1 MRRLAKKNDEKDG
14 SALHE
19 ASVLSSYADGAGRTA
34 IHFAANFGVLPC
46 CEYIVETAPEY
57 VLFVSLRARAA
68 ALALTGVAGVCGG
81 VQLRELDGPGRLYRP
96 HHGSTR
102 RPREGGQVPD
112 RFRFAGQRDAA
123 NW

>member
-57 VLFVSLRARAA
+57 VLFVSLSKGCRVGTNRRGWRLWWCAA
-68 ALALTGVAGVCGG
+68 
-81 VQLRELDGPGRLYRP
+81 P
-96 HHGSTR
+96 
-102 RPREGGQVPD
+102 
-112 RFRFAGQRDAA
+112 
-123 NW
+123 